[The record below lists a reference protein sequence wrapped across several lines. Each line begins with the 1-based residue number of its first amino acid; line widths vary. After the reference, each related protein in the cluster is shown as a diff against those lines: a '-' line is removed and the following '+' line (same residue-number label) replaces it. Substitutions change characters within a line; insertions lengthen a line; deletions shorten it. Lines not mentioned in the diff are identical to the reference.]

1 MKKEKFFLMLPL
13 QKGDPY
19 FLGQTFM
26 YDIFIQDKNS
36 PAKLLQKFLH
46 VVRFLAIK

>member
-1 MKKEKFFLMLPL
+1 MKNEKLFLIPPL

-26 YDIFIQDKNS
+26 YDIFIQERNS
-36 PAKLLQKFLH
+36 PAKLSKNSYM
-46 VVRFLAIK
+46 